1 MTTTSGPRD
10 DTDNRP
16 DPRLV
21 FLERAATRLLL
32 IDACLMELDEAF
44 DGLAVAFRELVA
56 TCLCDRETLERWE
69 RNYPPRPLPSRRSR
83 YRGGW
88 R

>member
-1 MTTTSGPRD
+1 MTTTSSPGGD
-10 DTDNRP
+10 SDNRP

-21 FLERAATRLLL
+21 FLERAAARLLL
-32 IDACLMELDEAF
+32 LDACLMELDEAF
-44 DGLAVAFRELVA
+44 DGLAFAFRELVA
-56 TCLCDRETLERWE
+56 PCLCDRETVERWE
-69 RNYPPRPLPSRRSR
+69 REYPPRPLPSWRSR